1 MGWTFG
7 WHSKEALVAHLEGAG
22 MAPHRLLK
30 SVVKGSRHWF
40 VAEYERKDGQTVRYI
55 GLNLLQKS
63 GGEWGYKDLDE
74 TMGPCEVDVPLAWL
88 DLVPERPEYEHALA
102 WRVRVRAHYAR
113 KATIPRKEAG
123 VRVRLGGNTYTL
135 EESLGRK
142 GWRVLRADGMVFRM
156 TARQAASAELVA

>member
-7 WHSKEALVAHLEGAG
+7 WHSKEELVAHLERAG
-22 MAPHRLLK
+22 MVPHRLLK

-40 VAEYERKDGQTVRYI
+40 VAEYERQDGTTTRYI

-74 TMGPCEVDVPLAWL
+74 TMGPCEVDVPLSWL
-88 DLVPERPEYEHALA
+88 DLVPDRPEYQHSIA
-102 WRVRVRAHYAR
+102 WRARVRAHYAV
-113 KATIPRKEAG
+113 KAAMPRKTAG
-123 VRVRLGGNTYTL
+123 AKVRLGVSLYTL

-142 GWRVLRADGMVFRM
+142 GWRVLREDGMVFRM
-156 TARQAASAELVA
+156 TARQAAKAELVA